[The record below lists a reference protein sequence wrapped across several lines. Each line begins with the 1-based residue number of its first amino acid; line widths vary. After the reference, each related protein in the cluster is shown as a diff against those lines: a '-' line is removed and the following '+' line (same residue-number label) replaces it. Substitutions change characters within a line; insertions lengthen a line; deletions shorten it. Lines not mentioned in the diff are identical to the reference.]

1 MKITANIPYFYDLY
15 RLEKRANFGDE
26 SDLLRNLLRSREK
39 KMERYEIIGKS
50 DFVIACVWV
59 LFCLDYFSM
68 WTWVF
73 HFICIFFLTEV
84 LAKQLSTIMGIKKKR
99 EKEKER
105 RKKRMRMKKKC
116 DQKSIG
122 ESKIDWHKWSIS
134 NF

>member
-68 WTWVF
+68 WT
-73 HFICIFFLTEV
+73 
-84 LAKQLSTIMGIKKKR
+84 
-99 EKEKER
+99 
-105 RKKRMRMKKKC
+105 
-116 DQKSIG
+116 
-122 ESKIDWHKWSIS
+122 
-134 NF
+134 

>member
-73 HFICIFFLTEV
+73 HLICIFFLTEV

-116 DQKSIG
+116 DRKSIG
-122 ESKIDWHKWSIS
+122 ESKIDRHKWSIS